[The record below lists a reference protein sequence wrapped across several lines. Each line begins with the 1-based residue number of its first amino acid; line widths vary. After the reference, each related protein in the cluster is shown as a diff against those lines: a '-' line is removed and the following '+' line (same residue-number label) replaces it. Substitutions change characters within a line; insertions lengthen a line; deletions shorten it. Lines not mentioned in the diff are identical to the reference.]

1 MKRKMFSIKL
11 LLFFVVISEAQVIE
25 DKKADGKEPNVF
37 TRVEIEANTNPKA
50 WAEHIRKCTQ
60 LPDSIVKEIP
70 PGTYTVK
77 VQFIVDKHGNI
88 GQVKAKN
95 DPGFGLA
102 KKAERIVSTYEG
114 KWQPANQCGRNVNAY
129 KEQTITFIIPSNNRP
144 NL

>member
-1 MKRKMFSIKL
+1 MFSVTLPLI
-11 LLFFVVISEAQVIE
+11 FVVITKAQVIE

-50 WAEHIRKCTQ
+50 WADHVRKYTR

-70 PGTYTVK
+70 PGTYTVR
-77 VQFIVDKHGNI
+77 VQLIVDKHGNI
-88 GQVKAKN
+88 GQVKAKS
-95 DPGFGLA
+95 DPGYGFA
-102 KKAERIVSTYEG
+102 KKAERIVSTYNG

-129 KEQTITFIIPSNNRP
+129 KEQPITFIVPSNNQP